1 MKKVSLTLVVLSV
14 LFALFAGSCRKRVYC
29 DQCWF
34 RNNAQDSA
42 IYIAKECFDH
52 QSETEARIQQLTDS
66 FAVQGYTAECN
77 VLILKQVK

>member
-14 LFALFAGSCRKRVYC
+14 LFVLSAGACRKRVYC
-29 DQCWF
+29 DQCRF
-34 RNNAQDSA
+34 SNAQDSA

-66 FAVQGYTAECN
+66 FAAQGYTAECN
-77 VLILKQVK
+77 ILVLKKVK